1 LPLLQKSLECG
12 VPKLQLLAL
21 DQIQSMFKK
30 LDYQT
35 FKSFLLPR
43 VMNILENQTDVLA
56 KIKVLEFLKAMQ
68 DKID

>member
-1 LPLLQKSLECG
+1 
-12 VPKLQLLAL
+12 
-21 DQIQSMFKK
+21 MFKK

-68 DKID
+68 EKIDTDTM

>member
-1 LPLLQKSLECG
+1 M
-12 VPKLQLLAL
+12 PKLQLLAL

>member
-1 LPLLQKSLECG
+1 M
-12 VPKLQLLAL
+12 PKLQLLAL

-56 KIKVLEFLKAMQ
+56 KIKVLEFLKVMQ

>member
-1 LPLLQKSLECG
+1 M
-12 VPKLQLLAL
+12 PKLQLLAL

-56 KIKVLEFLKAMQ
+56 KIKVLEFLKSMQ